1 MKTENRQTLSDE
13 NGFTLIEALMA
24 VVIFSI
30 GLVAFFTMQTTVIKG
45 NSTASG
51 LTTASTWAADRVER
65 LLATNYDDPLGDLF
79 DGDGDGTAQDLNYDG
94 VDDNGGNFGLDDTGI
109 AADGTDTSP
118 DGLYTIFWNVAD
130 WVTPVPSSNE
140 STVKAVRVIVQ
151 RNDLGSQKNVVL
163 NYYIQKTF

>member
-13 NGFTLIEALMA
+13 NGFTLIEALVA
-24 VVIFSI
+24 VVVFSI
-30 GLVAFFTMQTTVIKG
+30 GLAAFFTMQTTVIKG

-65 LLATNYDDPLGDLF
+65 LLAMDYDDILDT
-79 DGDGDGTAQDLNYDG
+79 DGDGTNQDADYNG
-94 VDDNGGNFGLDDTGI
+94 VDDAGNDFGLNDT
-109 AADGTDTSP
+109 APADGTDTSP

-130 WVTPVPSSNE
+130 WVTPVPSSSE

-151 RNDLGSQKNVVL
+151 RNDLGFQKNVVL